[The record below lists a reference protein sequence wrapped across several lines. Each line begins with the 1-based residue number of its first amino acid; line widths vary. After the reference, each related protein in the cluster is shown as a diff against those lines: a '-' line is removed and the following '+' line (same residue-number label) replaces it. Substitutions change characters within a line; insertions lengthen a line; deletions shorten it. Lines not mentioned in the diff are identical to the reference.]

1 MRVSIIGGPGVG
13 KTTLANLMSE
23 RLGLALLPEQSR
35 PIAREW
41 GLTPA
46 TIPDARFMEYQW
58 EILRR
63 QMANEADHHDCGFI
77 ADRCVIDTIAHLLA
91 LGKGMDIDPDERDLY
106 LREAASRLPHYDLL
120 VFIPPMF
127 PLVSDGERI
136 ADTSFQ
142 SELNA
147 VIQGLIDTLDRDF
160 HRGLKAR
167 THVLQSLPIPE
178 RIAEIMY
185 LVERKYRAPL
195 REAVHA

>member
-23 RLGLALLPEQSR
+23 RLGLPLLPEQSR

-46 TIPDARFMEYQW
+46 TIPDHRFMEYQW
-58 EILRR
+58 EILKR
-63 QMANEADHHDCGFI
+63 QMANEELHHDRGFI
-77 ADRCVIDTIAHLLA
+77 ADRCVIDTIAHLVA
-91 LGKGMDIDPDERDLY
+91 LGQGMDIDQDERNHY
-106 LREAASRLPHYDLL
+106 LREAASRLPHYDML

-136 ADTSFQ
+136 ADTGFQ

-147 VIQGLIDTLDRDF
+147 VIRDLIDTLDRDF

-167 THVLQSLPIPE
+167 THVLESLPIKE

-185 LVERKYRAPL
+185 LVERKRRVPM
-195 REAVHA
+195 REAAHV